1 MTKSQCIATM
11 NDQLRKSIGIF
22 GISPGH
28 LGRVMLSA
36 GIAALDPE
44 TIEHIVAQ
52 VREFD
57 DFSEDNDPY
66 GERDFGAFECLGRR
80 IFWKVD
86 YYDRSLKYGSDD
98 PADSEATIRIL
109 TIMFAEEY

>member
-11 NDQLRKSIGIF
+11 NDQLRRSIGIF
-22 GISPGH
+22 GISTSH

-44 TIEHIVAQ
+44 TIEQIVAQ

-57 DFSEDNDPY
+57 EFSEDNDPY
-66 GERDFGAFECLGRR
+66 GERDFGAFEFAGSR

-86 YYDRSLKYGSDD
+86 YYDRNLKYGSED
-98 PADSEATIRIL
+98 PADSEATTRIL